1 MDSQYDVIV
10 FGGGTAGVVAAVQAG
25 RAGAK
30 ALLVEKN
37 GMLGGTMTVGGI
49 NAPAHFFAW
58 GLQII
63 AGIGWELVCRSL
75 VASGRKVPDGEFTRG
90 VRKPKHLGIDP
101 YVYASVCDEAVIESG
116 VEPLFH
122 AMSARVSY
130 NGTDW
135 TIEICTK
142 TGLQTAHAS
151 VIIDTTG
158 DANIVSLAGFDVV
171 RPDVE
176 QPATLQLR
184 CSGYDVD
191 ALDYESLKRAS
202 EDAIARGEL
211 KTTDI
216 SWYDSGPEAFL
227 RHHGNNANHVPSHGA
242 NTSKGRTKVEIE
254 ARQALMRAYRFFRN
268 QPGLENF
275 RIDWMC
281 SEVGIRETVT
291 IKGKKT
297 MTVDEYEAGVM
308 YDDAICYAFYPIDE
322 HLNDGR
328 GINQRPLEHGVLPTI
343 PRGAML
349 PAESR
354 SLIVAGRCIA
364 SDRETNSAIRV
375 ECPAMATGQAAGAMA
390 ALSARSGNDPG
401 ALPLDD
407 VYKLLRDHG
416 AVIPGD
422 ITLD

>member
-1 MDSQYDVIV
+1 VYAAICDDAIIE
-10 FGGGTAGVVAAVQAG
+10 AGVA
-25 RAGAK
+25 
-30 ALLVEKN
+30 
-37 GMLGGTMTVGGI
+37 
-49 NAPAHFFAW
+49 
-58 GLQII
+58 
-63 AGIGWELVCRSL
+63 
-75 VASGRKVPDGEFTRG
+75 
-90 VRKPKHLGIDP
+90 
-101 YVYASVCDEAVIESG
+101 
-116 VEPLFH
+116 PLFH
-122 AMSARVSY
+122 AMPALVSHD
-130 NGTDW
+130 GADW
-135 TIEICTK
+135 TVGICTK
-142 TGLQTAHAS
+142 TGVQTTSAS

-184 CSGYDVD
+184 CSGYDAD
-191 ALDYESLKRAS
+191 SLDYDALKRAS
-202 EDAIARGEL
+202 EEAIASGEL

-227 RHHGNNANHVPSHGA
+227 RHHGNNVNHVVSRGA
-242 NTSKGRTKVEIE
+242 DTSEGRTQVEIE
-254 ARQALMRAYRFFRN
+254 ARRALMRAYRFFRN

-297 MTVDEYEAGVM
+297 MMVDEYEAGVM
-308 YDDAICYAFYPIDE
+308 YDDAVCYAFYPIDE

-328 GINQRPLEHGVLPTI
+328 GINQRPLEHGILPTI

-349 PAESR
+349 PAESK
-354 SLIVAGRCIA
+354 SLIVAGRCIS

-375 ECPAMATGQAAGAMA
+375 ECPAMAMGQAAGAMA
-390 ALSARSGNDPG
+390 ALSAQSGNDPEVV
-401 ALPLDD
+401 PLDD
-407 VYKLLRDHG
+407 VYKLLREHG